1 MPERR
6 IDFVKPAGLYHDAP
20 YAYASVAPAG
30 GLVFSAG
37 ACPVGPDGIVVGPGD
52 LTVQAQTTI
61 SNLFEAL
68 EAAGASPGD
77 VLKTTVYVVTSSQ
90 KDLVEVWAVVRS
102 AFEPFDPPSTLL
114 GVTVLG
120 YTGQLVEIEAVAL
133 APAPSEPA
141 PSP

>member
-1 MPERR
+1 MADDR
-6 IDFVKPAGLYHDAP
+6 IEFVRPAGLYRDAP
-20 YAYASVAPAG
+20 YAYASVAPSSR
-30 GLVFSAG
+30 LVFSAG
-37 ACPVGPDGIVVGPGD
+37 ACPLGPDGVVVGPDD
-52 LTVQAQTTI
+52 LAVQARTTI
-61 SNLFEAL
+61 ANLFEAL
-68 EAAGASPGD
+68 AAAGASPGD

-90 KDLVEVWAVVRS
+90 EDLVEVWAVVKS
-102 AFEPFDPPSTLL
+102 AFDPFDPPSTLL

>member
-1 MPERR
+1 VTDDR
-6 IDFVKPAGLYHDAP
+6 IEFVRPAGLFREAP
-20 YAYASVAPAG
+20 YAYASVAPSG
-30 GLVFSAG
+30 RLVFSAG
-37 ACPVGPDGIVVGPGD
+37 ACPVGKDGIVVGPGD
-52 LTVQAQTTI
+52 LAVQARTTV

-68 EAAGASPGD
+68 AAAGASPGD
-77 VLKTTVYVVTSSQ
+77 VLKTTVYVVTSLQ
-90 KDLVEVWAVVRS
+90 EDLVEAWGVVTS

-133 APAPSEPA
+133 APTPSETA